1 MDWTNLSF
9 STFKMGG
16 DSWKSTFNCAK
27 PGERSQN
34 GRLPVG
40 TFHHLPD
47 PALAKM
53 LLDVH
58 SLQVCVVPY
67 HATRW
72 YKMVDTHTLRDT
84 LHPVGLASRASTTD
98 WQSLGTSSHST
109 D

>member
-1 MDWTNLSF
+1 MFNIEEKKLVRCLMDWTNLSF

-40 TFHHLPD
+40 TFDHLPD

-58 SLQVCVVPY
+58 SLCGSWYHTMVPY
-67 HATRW
+67 
-72 YKMVDTHTLRDT
+72 D
-84 LHPVGLASRASTTD
+84 G
-98 WQSLGTSSHST
+98 
-109 D
+109 

>member
-72 YKMVDTHTLRDT
+72 YKMVDTHTD
-84 LHPVGLASRASTTD
+84 
-98 WQSLGTSSHST
+98 
-109 D
+109 